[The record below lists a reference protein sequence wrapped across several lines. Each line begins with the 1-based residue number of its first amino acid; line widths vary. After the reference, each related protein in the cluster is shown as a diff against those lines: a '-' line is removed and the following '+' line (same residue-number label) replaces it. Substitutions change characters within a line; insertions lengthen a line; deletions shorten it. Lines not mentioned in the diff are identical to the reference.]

1 MEDTIKDE
9 VLGELDFQEEAWVGS
24 LDAPL
29 YNSDENLTLVIQD
42 YNKEGILDIQREAY
56 KTYLQNADKY
66 KEIAVD
72 YLLDYYKWN
81 YEYIASEVSGVNE
94 NDHKDVV
101 TEKQLFEFMT
111 LWYLFICRDGSFG
124 YAFGCCWDVD
134 NGLAVLLSEEEPR
147 VISRTQLKNLHKI
160 NADTIGLLVHDG
172 KNAWKG
178 WKKHSLF
185 GKNEHLEIEFDGKAE
200 EGITEAQKKA
210 YANFLKKEDEHF
222 KDFTK
227 MMLTVYTGSETKAE
241 EILSQ
246 GIPVN
251 VATILPKTLYIDRNG
266 NYGWICYTDWDK
278 NYVSVLL
285 SGKRPYFMNHYA
297 IKTLS
302 SRKFV
307 EDEEMGFFF
316 DSYIGLCSLIIVRM
330 GSQIRTFEF
339 EIEFFTLEKEIS
351 EDMRKAYRHFVKY
364 NETLWK
370 DVLEWSLDFYK
381 DNYEELMERFDVPEE
396 LQEEN
401 ITEES
406 VMSLM
411 RITKLY
417 MTNKGR
423 IAWLCE
429 YPTEEDG
436 LAYEFNEEGLWM
448 IPQWQIILM
457 LYNKY

>member
-1 MEDTIKDE
+1 MTDILKDD
-9 VLGELDFQEEAWVGS
+9 VFGELDFQEEAWVGS

-42 YNKEGILDIQREAY
+42 YNKEGILDVQREAY
-56 KTYLQNADKY
+56 KTYLQNEEKY

-81 YEYIASEVSGVNE
+81 YEYIASEVSDVNE
-94 NDHKDVV
+94 KDHKDVV
-101 TEKQLFEFMT
+101 TETQLFEFMT

-147 VISRTQLKNLHKI
+147 VISRTQLENLHKI
-160 NADTIGLLVHDG
+160 NDDTIGLLVHDG

-200 EGITEAQKKA
+200 EGITDAQKKA
-210 YANFLKKEDEHF
+210 YAEYMERENEYFGALS
-222 KDFTK
+222 K

-251 VATILPKTLYIDRNG
+251 VATILPKILYIDREG

-278 NYVSVLL
+278 DYVGILL
-285 SGKRPYFMNHYA
+285 SRKRLYIMSQYEL
-297 IKTLS
+297 KVLTTQ
-302 SRKFV
+302 KFV
-307 EDEEMGFFF
+307 EDEEMGIFF
-316 DSYIGLCSLIIVRM
+316 DDYIGLCSLIIVRI
-330 GSQIRTFEF
+330 GSLIYTLPFA
-339 EIEFFTLEKEIS
+339 IEFFTPEKEIS
-351 EDMRKAYRHFVKY
+351 EDMRKAYRNYVKY

-370 DVLEWSLDFYK
+370 EVLEWSYDFYK
-381 DNYEELMERFDVPEE
+381 DNYDELMERFNVPEE
-396 LQEEN
+396 LQIDNMNEEL
-401 ITEES
+401 

-411 RITKLY
+411 DIRKLY
-417 MTNKGR
+417 MTNSGR

-429 YPTEEDG
+429 YPTEADG
-436 LAYEFNEEGLWM
+436 LAYEFNEKWICM
-448 IPQWQIILM
+448 IPQCQII
-457 LYNKY
+457 